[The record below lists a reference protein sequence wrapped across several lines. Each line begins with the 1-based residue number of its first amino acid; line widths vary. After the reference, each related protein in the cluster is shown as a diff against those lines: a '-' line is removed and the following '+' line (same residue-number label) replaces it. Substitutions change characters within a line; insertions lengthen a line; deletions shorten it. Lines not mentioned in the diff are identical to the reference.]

1 MTGRYVCR
9 ALPAIILALGWATVA
24 PANAQSLL
32 PPEESGDITVA
43 GCLQR
48 GGANGD
54 KFVLASPRVGSA
66 ANLPRTACTATVR
79 EGALE
84 LEHAQRNGID
94 DSMVGRFIEVSGR
107 LEKET
112 NASRDNL
119 RELYVHSFRIAG
131 DASAAAW
138 ARDASLLPPNESG
151 VITVAGC

>member
-9 ALPAIILALGWATVA
+9 ALPAIVMKLGWAAVG

-32 PPEESGDITVA
+32 PEDESGEMTVA

-54 KFVLASPRVGSA
+54 KFVLASPTMGSA
-66 ANLPRTACTATVR
+66 ANLPSKPCTATVR

-94 DSMVGRFIEVSGR
+94 DSMVGRFI
-107 LEKET
+107 
-112 NASRDNL
+112 
-119 RELYVHSFRIAG
+119 
-131 DASAAAW
+131 
-138 ARDASLLPPNESG
+138 
-151 VITVAGC
+151 